1 MKKSLP
7 SEQKIKSAKQI
18 CQSVVWRFQVTDV
31 QFYCETYIFTCRK
44 SFQICPSS
52 MMEVLLP
59 RLVALKVLHLLLYR
73 CCHKQNYFLHSSFQN
88 FQEHQLSTHYQENT
102 VKSMAKFFKRSSDFF
117 LAGSKFLNFC
127 YVHFIST
134 QIHHRLTL

>member
-88 FQEHQLSTHYQENT
+88 FQEHQLSPHYPQNT
-102 VKSMAKFFKRSSDFF
+102 IERSSCFF
-117 LAGSKFLNFC
+117 CGNKFLIFSHCLSVNS
-127 YVHFIST
+127 YLHIFIT
-134 QIHHRLTL
+134 DRYYNKF